1 MNRRKETVRITAEI
15 NELENKN
22 TTGTMNE
29 KLSWISGMTKKMH
42 KSLVRLTKDN
52 FLEEISLE

>member
-1 MNRRKETVRITAEI
+1 
-15 NELENKN
+15 
-22 TTGTMNE
+22 MNE

-52 FLEEISLE
+52 FLEEISLEQMQLPISGMKQGKPT